1 MQNSL
6 SPSIRHH
13 RDRLV
18 ALLASGRQVHVGTS
32 NTSRPRLRLDLE
44 AADFFFQI
52 CFTIFSSSS
61 ACSTIDDTLLL
72 FISFLPLSSRCVLA
86 SLWCSLYFNLTA
98 ACSVPLR
105 ACTTLWARLSCTRLC
120 STNFVTF
127 SDLEYVTFLAE

>member
-1 MQNSL
+1 ML
-6 SPSIRHH
+6 GRF
-13 RDRLV
+13 RF
-18 ALLASGRQVHVGTS
+18 ALTASSSCVLPERRT
-32 NTSRPRLRLDLE
+32 
-44 AADFFFQI
+44 A
-52 CFTIFSSSS
+52 SSSS